1 MIFEA
6 IERFGGDGYMVF
18 FGVMEILS
26 DEFDIFNPGV
36 SRVSIKK
43 LTKTF
48 LISRQKLTKILT
60 FFDQKANEIQT
71 KNKSFFVTFEKDY
84 VIINCSRLAML
95 CDEHTQ
101 KLLNKNRESIGSQS
115 GATPP
120 TEVRSKKKDLESKD
134 LKAQTALSITPEKQ
148 KIETLII
155 ELGNELSLDGFP
167 KAMEW
172 IAEQQK
178 SHKNPAAILHC
189 LNRCKHRKRGQH
201 DNPWG
206 YCNQIMKVENGNYNE
221 RDCIREHYILQF
233 QATGEKMR
241 KEGTAVVEIE
251 RALQNYLGSK
261 MKA

>member
-6 IERFGGDGYMVF
+6 IEYFGGDGYMVF

-36 SRVSIKK
+36 SRISIKK

-48 LISRQKLTKILT
+48 LISRQKLTKILA
-60 FFDQKANEIQT
+60 FFDQKANEKLT
-71 KNKSFFVTFEKDY
+71 ESKSFFVAFEKDHV
-84 VIINCSRLAML
+84 VIKCNRLASL

-115 GATPP
+115 GVTPAI
-120 TEVRSKKKDLESKD
+120 EVRSKKQDLESKD
-134 LKAQTALSITPEKQ
+134 LKAQTALSNTPENQ
-148 KIETLII
+148 KIEALIF
-155 ELGNELSLDGFP
+155 ELGNQLSLDGFP
-167 KAMEW
+167 KAKGW
-172 IAEQQK
+172 IEEQRK

-201 DNPWG
+201 DNPWW

-221 RDCIREHYILQF
+221 RDCIREHYALQF
-233 QATGEKMR
+233 QATAEKMR
-241 KEGTAVVEIE
+241 KEGAAEVEIE

-261 MKA
+261 TR